1 MVKRDPGS
9 TVVRGAAQAAALL
22 KPDRLRLLRELAEP
36 DSAAGLAR
44 KLGWPRQRINYHLH
58 QLEKAGL
65 VELVEERRRGG
76 LTERVVRAVAR
87 SYLISPEVL
96 GSLGTDPEAVRDRF
110 SSSYLVALAAR
121 TLGELAA
128 LRGRAERAGQRLA
141 TLALESEVRFAT
153 AADRNAFAE
162 ELATEV
168 ARLAAKYHA
177 AEAPRGR
184 LYRLVVGAYP
194 AITKPEEPPADA
206 TASVGSNVDPKG
218 GETP

>member
-1 MVKRDPGS
+1 M
-9 TVVRGAAQAAALL
+9 RGAAQAAALL

-44 KLGWPRQRINYHLH
+44 RLGWPRQRINYHLH

-168 ARLAAKYHA
+168 ARLVAKYHA

-206 TASVGSNVDPKG
+206 TASVGPNVDPKG
-218 GETP
+218 GETS